1 MRAECMLIAR
11 CYVECHHLLA
21 LILGRL
27 IECVRNLKPIAGHV
41 KIHVKNIVPARLEIE
56 ALEEGFVVPD
66 RMKGRE
72 LRRVQKTARSQSIQ
86 SEKVSDFIAAESH
99 VRLTGTG
106 SKRTI
111 GPKDLPPRLTL
122 PQTGSCR
129 RIHNKACL
137 LTKLGRRRTCYDF
150 HSLQRVHRNL
160 SREDF
165 TLLIV
170 DRLPINLERC
180 AGVVT

>member
-1 MRAECMLIAR
+1 
-11 CYVECHHLLA
+11 
-21 LILGRL
+21 
-27 IECVRNLKPIAGHV
+27 
-41 KIHVKNIVPARLEIE
+41 
-56 ALEEGFVVPD
+56 
-66 RMKGRE
+66 MKRRKF
-72 LRRVQKTARSQSIQ
+72 RRVQKAARSQSIQ

-111 GPKDLPPRLTL
+111 GPKNLTPGLTL
-122 PQTGSCR
+122 PKTGSCR

-137 LTKLGRRRTCYDF
+137 LTKLSRRCTCYDF
-150 HSLQRVHRNL
+150 HSLQRVERNL

-170 DRLPINLERC
+170 DRLPIYLERC
-180 AGVVT
+180 RSEEHTSELQSRGHLVCRLLLEKKKNSE